1 MKRKNSQ
8 TVYLLHGWSISQEN
22 QQKWQI
28 FINELE
34 KKGFSPVFLNIPG
47 LSSPLDQVWQLSD
60 FVTWL
65 STQLP
70 KEPVWLAGHSF
81 GGQIAIKFAA
91 KYPDRVERLIL
102 IDSSGIRDWALKAVI
117 KRKVF
122 YVVSKIGKIF
132 FKSTL
137 ARKFIYLLAR
147 ERDYLNA
154 PPLLRRTMSLVLDE
168 QVIKDLDKI
177 QAPTTIFW
185 GENDQ
190 TTPVKI
196 GQLIKSKIKNS
207 QLVLIEGARH
217 SPQYTH
223 SQQLADLFLEK
234 TKI

>member
-1 MKRKNSQ
+1 
-8 TVYLLHGWSISQEN
+8 
-22 QQKWQI
+22 
-28 FINELE
+28 
-34 KKGFSPVFLNIPG
+34 
-47 LSSPLDQVWQLSD
+47 
-60 FVTWL
+60 
-65 STQLP
+65 
-70 KEPVWLAGHSF
+70 LAGHSF